1 MQMERVFC
9 FFKMT
14 YTVYIL
20 HSEKLNRYYTG
31 YTTNLDVRMALHNN
45 PAAGKFTAKAD
56 DWELVFEISCK
67 DQTQALAIEKHI
79 KLMKS
84 KVYIENLIK
93 YPEITEKLKNKYSS
107 NSSEN

>member
-1 MQMERVFC
+1 MIGSF
-9 FFKMT
+9 
-14 YTVYIL
+14 
-20 HSEKLNRYYTG
+20 
-31 YTTNLDVRMALHNN
+31 
-45 PAAGKFTAKAD
+45 
-56 DWELVFEISCK
+56 VFEISCK

-93 YPEITEKLKNKYSS
+93 YPEMTEKLKNKYSS